1 MAARRALEW
10 IKRQRPVWFLD
21 MKYQTWFNKP
31 GNPRVCHLQ
40 FQHGGRAG
48 KSCLVQ
54 WCTSTLGWHV
64 EEWHILSYTHY
75 QGVFDPHVCEHATN
89 WKPGQVFNSD
99 WVVGIGGVTW
109 FRKLSHSSIRLFD
122 VQVHHGTWQVHQ
134 VFPHARTANKDGL
147 YVASKDGLY
156 VASKDGLYVANKDG
170 LQGFSESL

>member
-89 WKPGQVFNSD
+89 
-99 WVVGIGGVTW
+99 
-109 FRKLSHSSIRLFD
+109 
-122 VQVHHGTWQVHQ
+122 
-134 VFPHARTANKDGL
+134 
-147 YVASKDGLY
+147 
-156 VASKDGLYVANKDG
+156 
-170 LQGFSESL
+170 ESLDKCLTVTEWLALGGLLDLENCPTPPYVYLMSRCITARDRFTRSSPMLEQQTKMVYM